1 MIRPI
6 EIMEEVF
13 WGKPGDELDT
23 PLLNLA
29 AGQTLTLRD
38 AFEHMLFIGSQGSG
52 KTSSARTLYQAYL
65 RQQFGGLVLC
75 VKESQVKA
83 FLDVCNECGRAKD
96 VIVFG
101 PNEKH
106 VFNPLEGASLS
117 EATALLLELAEVLS
131 ERAQPG
137 RTENETF
144 WRQQSEM
151 ALKNLLVLCKLV
163 YGRYEVAGIAALFGG
178 RANTANQV
186 LDPTWRQRSL
196 LARALDIAASR
207 PGSDLR
213 MAIDYFTR
221 DFPGYDSRMQ
231 GSVVASVCGILEYL
245 RRDPLAGL
253 FGGESTFAM
262 RDLLHAGKV
271 CVMAMP
277 TQGSELGGV
286 SPTEGRIAN
295 AILQFCFCRAAT
307 QTARDSNVF
316 LISDEC
322 QETVTRELV
331 RQLSVLREFR
341 VATVLLTQNLAVL
354 DARFGRAAREGIL
367 SNLKT
372 KVFLQQHHAETR
384 EWAAQQIGKV
394 MREKRNPSYQWGR
407 GGAGHGEHPREVEEY
422 NVAPARF
429 AKLKPGGPKNNW
441 IVESVMLNGGTVW
454 LQRWHQEKPGK
465 AGTAKPA

>member
-1 MIRPI
+1 
-6 EIMEEVF
+6 
-13 WGKPGDELDT
+13 
-23 PLLNLA
+23 
-29 AGQTLTLRD
+29 
-38 AFEHMLFIGSQGSG
+38 
-52 KTSSARTLYQAYL
+52 
-65 RQQFGGLVLC
+65 
-75 VKESQVKA
+75 
-83 FLDVCNECGRAKD
+83 
-96 VIVFG
+96 
-101 PNEKH
+101 
-106 VFNPLEGASLS
+106 
-117 EATALLLELAEVLS
+117 
-131 ERAQPG
+131 
-137 RTENETF
+137 
-144 WRQQSEM
+144 
-151 ALKNLLVLCKLV
+151 
-163 YGRYEVAGIAALFGG
+163 
-178 RANTANQV
+178 
-186 LDPTWRQRSL
+186 
-196 LARALDIAASR
+196 
-207 PGSDLR
+207 
-213 MAIDYFTR
+213 
-221 DFPGYDSRMQ
+221 
-231 GSVVASVCGILEYL
+231 
-245 RRDPLAGL
+245 
-253 FGGESTFAM
+253 M

-407 GGAGHGEHPREVEEY
+407 GGQVTVSIRARWKNTTWRPRASQSSSRAV
-422 NVAPARF
+422 
-429 AKLKPGGPKNNW
+429 PKT
-441 IVESVMLNGGTVW
+441 IGSLN
-454 LQRWHQEKPGK
+454 RSC
-465 AGTAKPA
+465 